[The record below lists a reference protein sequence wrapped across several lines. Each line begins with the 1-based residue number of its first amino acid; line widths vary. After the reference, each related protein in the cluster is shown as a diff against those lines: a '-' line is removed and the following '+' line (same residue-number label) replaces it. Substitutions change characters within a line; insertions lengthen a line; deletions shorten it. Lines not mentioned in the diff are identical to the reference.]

1 MNINRNVLVTGGAGY
16 VGSFTCKALQK
27 HGYRPIVFDN
37 LSTGHRDSC
46 RWGLF
51 IEGDLQD
58 LDLLRSVIKRYEIS
72 RIIHFAASAYVGESI
87 DNPLKYY
94 DNNIVGT
101 VSLLRACENLPT
113 VNLVFSSSC
122 AVYGTPNEIPIVE
135 TANKTP
141 VNPYGLT
148 KLISEEL
155 INDYSKFSN
164 LSFVNLRYFN
174 AAGASEDLELGELH
188 EPETHII
195 PLAINA
201 ALKNSVLSIFG
212 GDFPTQD
219 GTAIRDYVHVN
230 DLGLAHV
237 KALEYLE
244 NRGKSISL
252 NLGSGNGT
260 SVLQIVTLLKEFGLD
275 VRYEILPRRIGDPA
289 ILIADIEAAKKALN
303 WKPAHSDIQNVISS
317 AIKWAK
323 ANPSSSAG

>member
-1 MNINRNVLVTGGAGY
+1 MLVTGGAGY

-27 HGYRPIVFDN
+27 HGYRPIIFDN

-46 RWGLF
+46 RWGLL

-113 VNLVFSSSC
+113 LNLVFSSSC
-122 AVYGTPNEIPIVE
+122 AVYGTPNEIPIIE
-135 TANKTP
+135 TTTKIP

-155 INDYSKFSN
+155 ITDYSKFSN

-201 ALKNSVLSIFG
+201 ALKNTVLSIFG

-260 SVLQIVTLLKEFGLD
+260 SVLQIVTLLKEFGLN
-275 VRYEILPRRIGDPA
+275 VRYEILPRRIGDPPKLVA
-289 ILIADIEAAKKALN
+289 NVQAAKKALN
-303 WKPAHSDIQNVISS
+303 WNPVHSEIQNVISS
-317 AIKWAK
+317 AINWAK
-323 ANPSSSAG
+323 SNPSPSAK